1 MPIMRHLPRIL
12 SILAL
17 CLGVA
22 ACFTS
27 PAPLIAPA
35 DAAFPFERLTFRPLG
50 DEDEMQTLARDGDLY
65 RFTNATEP
73 DKHGLVRLRAIGEDL
88 YVVAFW
94 LPPEAEDAEK
104 MPVLYALL
112 AADLPANRVLSYA
125 SIKPDDFAPVP
136 GIVPCDRE
144 ACIEDLDAYVAYAK
158 GRIDAG
164 IPPDVTYEI
173 LSVE

>member
-27 PAPLIAPA
+27 PAPLIAPE
-35 DAAFPFERLTFRPLG
+35 DAAFPFERLTFRPAG
-50 DEDEMQTLARDGDLY
+50 DGGEVQTLTRDGDVY
-65 RFTNATEP
+65 RFTNADEP
-73 DKHGLVRLRAIGEDL
+73 DKHALLRLRAVGENL

-94 LPPEAEDAEK
+94 EPAEDAGRT
-104 MPVLYALL
+104 PTLYALL